1 MADGAKMTYIT
12 REHAKLALS
21 DMKKFNTELQAL
33 YTGHG
38 LSMASNTGRRN
49 MMMSQPQERFFAKA
63 LSSSFCG
70 VKNDGNT
77 GAADIL
83 IGELDKELECKL
95 TSPYKS
101 GAVVFQT
108 DYATLQKK
116 KKLDY
121 LYVIADKSFENFI
134 AIHYTDLEVS
144 DFAKPHASGRGK
156 AKMLKHV
163 ALPKRRVIWGNIHD
177 KNEIRLKELNVKLG
191 NCSQRAVKTRE
202 KLLKQIEYW
211 KTTPTKFVYEFEA
224 A

>member
-1 MADGAKMTYIT
+1 VADGAKMTYIT

-21 DMKKFNTELQAL
+21 DMKKFNIELQSL
-33 YTGHG
+33 YAKNG
-38 LSMASNTGRRN
+38 LSMTKDLGRRN
-49 MMMSQPQERFFAKA
+49 MMMSQPQERFFANA
-63 LSSSFCG
+63 LATSFSG
-70 VKNDGNT
+70 VKNDGKT

-101 GAVVFQT
+101 GTVVFQT

-121 LYVIADKSFENFI
+121 LYVIADKTFENFI
-134 AIHYTDLEVS
+134 AVHYTGLEVS

-156 AKMLKHV
+156 ASMLKHIAV
-163 ALPKRRVIWGNIHD
+163 PKRRVIWGNIHD
-177 KNEIRLKELNVKLG
+177 KNEIRLKELNVKLD

-202 KLLKQIEYW
+202 NLLKQIEYW